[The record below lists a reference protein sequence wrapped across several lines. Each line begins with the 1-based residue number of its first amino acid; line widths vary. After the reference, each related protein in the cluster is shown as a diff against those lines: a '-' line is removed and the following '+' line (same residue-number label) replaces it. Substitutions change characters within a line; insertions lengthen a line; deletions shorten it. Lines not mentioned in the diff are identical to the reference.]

1 MGLPITAGCDTAWN
15 RTMVCSDIS
24 STETARPLGSP
35 VKINPAFVGGTKRG
49 SSPLLSW
56 GFQCGPLPGE
66 ALKGWGRVS
75 PLTLIPG
82 QRRASKQDNKM
93 THHCTKFS
101 GHWKI
106 IVFDEECFQG
116 RRHEFTS
123 ECCNVMEFG
132 FETVRSLRVESG
144 AWVGYEHA
152 SYQGQQFVLE
162 RGEYPQCDAF
172 GGSNA
177 YHIERMTSFRPIA
190 CANHR
195 ECRMTIYER
204 ENFLGRKGELSDD
217 YPSLQ
222 AMGWCNNEVG
232 SLKIQSGAFVCY
244 QYPGYRGYQYIMECD
259 RHCGE
264 YKHFKEFGS
273 HSQTPQIQSIRRI
286 QQ

>member
-1 MGLPITAGCDTAWN
+1 
-15 RTMVCSDIS
+15 
-24 STETARPLGSP
+24 
-35 VKINPAFVGGTKRG
+35 
-49 SSPLLSW
+49 
-56 GFQCGPLPGE
+56 
-66 ALKGWGRVS
+66 
-75 PLTLIPG
+75 
-82 QRRASKQDNKM
+82 M

-132 FETVRSLRVESG
+132 FETVRSMRVESG

-190 CANHR
+190 CA
-195 ECRMTIYER
+195 
-204 ENFLGRKGELSDD
+204 GRKMADLEAVLADVSYLMAMEKSKSTPAARASKKIILPEPRRSTQKMDGNTERDRCVRIGGESERAAEMTAKGGESDD
-217 YPSLQ
+217 QRQPNHHIQ
-222 AMGWCNNEVG
+222 
-232 SLKIQSGAFVCY
+232 LKKPALF
-244 QYPGYRGYQYIMECD
+244 
-259 RHCGE
+259 GE
-264 YKHFKEFGS
+264 M
-273 HSQTPQIQSIRRI
+273 RRK
-286 QQ
+286 